1 MSGIAWSYS
10 PSGQVGTYA
19 ATSSSPP
26 LLQIQSDADG
36 CVSPAEATDL
46 FSQLQGGLGAKWFLT
61 LLGAAHL
68 APYEGVAPWAPVVDA
83 VTTRF
88 FELELDWRPG
98 RARRRPSRRP
108 GRYRAPV
115 RFRPRSTRRRSR
127 KCRPSRAADGFDM
140 SGGPEVRVAYLDN
153 AATTPVR
160 AEVLEAMMPWLTSG
174 YGNASGAHVM
184 ARAARVVPSTTPAY
198 VLAEALGGEPG
209 EVVFTGGGTEADNLA
224 VAGAVSAAREGGN
237 EYPLVACSAV
247 EHPAVLEPV
256 RAAGGVVLP
265 VDEFGVLHPQAARE
279 GPSERAGELAELS
292 VMLVNNETG
301 VLQPVESVV
310 ELTRELAPEAL
321 VHTDAVQALGWLE
334 VGAMC
339 AGADF
344 VSVSADKIGGPRAL
358 ARSWSARL
366 PAADS
371 GRCFEAA
378 RRNENFAPGLTTSP
392 ASSPWRAPPAWR

>member
-1 MSGIAWSYS
+1 
-10 PSGQVGTYA
+10 
-19 ATSSSPP
+19 
-26 LLQIQSDADG
+26 
-36 CVSPAEATDL
+36 
-46 FSQLQGGLGAKWFLT
+46 
-61 LLGAAHL
+61 
-68 APYEGVAPWAPVVDA
+68 
-83 VTTRF
+83 
-88 FELELDWRPG
+88 
-98 RARRRPSRRP
+98 
-108 GRYRAPV
+108 
-115 RFRPRSTRRRSR
+115 
-127 KCRPSRAADGFDM
+127 M

-184 ARAARVVPSTTPAY
+184 ARAARRAVDDARD

-265 VDEFGVLHPQAARE
+265 VDEFGVLHLEAARE
-279 GPSERAGELAELS
+279 WLSERAGELAELS

-339 AGADF
+339 AGADL
-344 VSVSADKIGGPRAL
+344 VSVSAHKIGGPKGAGALLVRSAARSRLRPVLRGGPQERELRAGTHDVAGIVAMACAARLAMTERSEACARVAALADTLVAGVLGTVTGSGTAVPADRRIAAIVNLWFDGVEAEELLLVLDELGICASAGSACASGAIEPSHVLLAMGRAPEEAKRHIRLSLGHQTTTEDIDRAL
-358 ARSWSARL
+358 VAIPEAVARL
-366 PAADS
+366 RHWS
-371 GRCFEAA
+371 
-378 RRNENFAPGLTTSP
+378 
-392 ASSPWRAPPAWR
+392 